1 MRITIRL
8 RLLALSGTG
17 LAFFVVVA
25 IVGYLALNQ
34 MSDTAARVAA
44 ANGALR
50 AQVEADMMHDALR
63 ADALGAM
70 YHGQRRNAAA
80 MAELRKDL
88 AEHTQ
93 ALEQRIDFLGRQPLP
108 PAILTDVK
116 AARAALQG
124 YITSTANVV
133 KLADTDPDRAEQ
145 QMAAFNAA
153 FKALETAMEKLS
165 DAIEKHAAEEDEAGQ
180 AVALHA
186 RWWLIAAAA
195 AGAALLFAIALIT
208 VRHITVPLNRAVRHA
223 NRVAAGDLT
232 QDIRNDNRDET
243 GELLQALAQMGD
255 HLAHLVGEVRQ
266 NAQLVA
272 TDSGEIASGS
282 LQLSERTEAQAS
294 QLEESAATLQ
304 RLTDM
309 LDQSATN
316 TDRAS
321 ELARQASEVAQ
332 EGGLAVSETVRTM
345 AEIASSSSRI
355 ADIISLIDGIAFQT
369 NILALNA
376 AVEAARAGEQGRGF
390 AVVASEVRSLAK
402 RSADAAHEIK
412 ALIDS
417 SVARVEAGTATVGRA
432 GDTVQ
437 RTVAEFGKVAALIH
451 DVNTANREQAAS
463 LSAVRAAVRQLDQ
476 TTHQNAALAEQSAA
490 AAQTLRDHAT
500 RLLDLVARFKLRG

>member
-1 MRITIRL
+1 
-8 RLLALSGTG
+8 
-17 LAFFVVVA
+17 
-25 IVGYLALNQ
+25 
-34 MSDTAARVAA
+34 MSTS
-44 ANGALR
+44 ALR

-70 YHGQRRNAAA
+70 YHGQRHDAAA
-80 MAELRKDL
+80 MADVRKDL
-88 AEHTQ
+88 GEHTQ
-93 ALEQRIDFLGRQPLP
+93 DLQRRIDFLGGQPLP
-108 PAILTDVK
+108 PAILADVK
-116 AARAALQG
+116 GARDALQG

-133 KLADTDPDRAEQ
+133 KLADTDPAAAER
-145 QMAAFNAA
+145 QMADFNVA
-153 FKALETAMEKLS
+153 FKSLETAMEKLS
-165 DAIEKHAAEEDEAGQ
+165 DAIEKHASEEDEAGR
-180 AVALHA
+180 AVAMRA
-186 RWWLIAAAA
+186 RWWLISAAAV
-195 AGAALLFAIALIT
+195 GATLLFGIALFT
-208 VRHITVPLNRAVRHA
+208 VSHITVPLNRAVHHA
-223 NRVAAGDLT
+223 NRVADGDLT
-232 QDIRNDNRDET
+232 QHIRNDNRDET
-243 GELLQALAQMGD
+243 GELLQALGQMAD

-282 LQLSERTEAQAS
+282 LQLSQRTEAQAS

-304 RLTDM
+304 RLTSM
-309 LDQSATN
+309 LEQSAAN

-332 EGGLAVSETVRTM
+332 EGGQAVSETVRTM
-345 AEIASSSSRI
+345 AEIATSSSRI
-355 ADIISLIDGIAFQT
+355 ADIIALIDGIAFQT

-390 AVVASEVRSLAK
+390 AVVASEVRLLAK

-412 ALIDS
+412 TLIDS

-432 GDTVQ
+432 GDTVH

-463 LSAVRAAVRQLDQ
+463 LADVRAAVRQLDQ

-500 RLLDLVARFKLRG
+500 RLLDLVARFKLRA

>member
-1 MRITIRL
+1 MRMTIRH
-8 RLLALSGTG
+8 RLLALSGIG

-25 IVGYLALNQ
+25 IVGYLALDQ
-34 MSDTAARVAA
+34 MSATAARVAG

-70 YHGQRRNAAA
+70 YHGQRRNSAA

-93 ALEQRIDFLGRQPLP
+93 ALEQHIDFLGRQSLP
-108 PAILTDVK
+108 PAILADVK
-116 AARAALQG
+116 AARAELQG

-133 KLADTDPDRAEQ
+133 TLSDTDPPAAEQ

-165 DAIEKHAAEEDEAGQ
+165 DAIENHAAEEDEAGQ
-180 AVALHA
+180 AVALRA
-186 RWWLIAAAA
+186 RWWLVAAAA
-195 AGAALLFAIALIT
+195 AGAALLLVIALVT

-223 NRVAAGDLT
+223 NHVAAGDLT
-232 QDIRNDNRDET
+232 QDIRHDYRDET
-243 GELLQALAQMGD
+243 GELLQALGQMAE

-282 LQLSERTEAQAS
+282 LQLSQRTEAQAS

-304 RLTDM
+304 RLTGM
-309 LDQSATN
+309 LEQSASN

-332 EGGLAVSETVRTM
+332 EGGQAVSETVRTM
-345 AEIASSSSRI
+345 AEIATSSSRI
-355 ADIISLIDGIAFQT
+355 ADIITLIDGIAFQT

-417 SVARVEAGTATVGRA
+417 SVARVQEGTATVGRA

-463 LSAVRAAVRQLDQ
+463 LAAVRAAVLQLDQ

-490 AAQTLRDHAT
+490 AAQTLRDHAK